1 MNIFVSKL
9 SFDTQGEGLKVAFEK
24 YGKVNSAKVIT
35 DRDSGRSRGFGFV
48 EMENT
53 EEAETAIAE
62 LDNSELDGRTIIV
75 KVAQPRKD
83 NKRF

>member
-9 SFDTQGEGLKVAFEK
+9 SFDTQDEGLKAAFEK
-24 YGKVNSAKVIT
+24 YGQVNSTKVIT

-48 EMENT
+48 EMENK

-62 LDNSELDGRTIIV
+62 LDNSELDGRTIVV